1 MNGVT
6 CKFSFKAVTPDQI
19 DSIISNMSASKSCG
33 TDEIDAKIIKLG
45 KQQLIP
51 AITHIVNLS
60 ISSGNFPE
68 NWKCAKII
76 PLHKKDDKT
85 NPKNYRPI
93 SLLPVVSKILER
105 SVFIQFVEYL
115 EGSNIMNP
123 AHHGF
128 RSCHSTCTALLE
140 MYDRWTEAQAE
151 GKVTATIMLDL
162 SAAFDIVDSSI
173 LIDKLK
179 LYGFGDQAA
188 KWISNYLSNR
198 SQKVLIDG
206 HLSSSR
212 LVTVGLPQG
221 SILSPLLYLIY
232 TNDLS
237 EAIHDNCSESEVYNV
252 LNLNTSCK
260 NCGQMCLY
268 ADDSTYTISAY
279 DPAELKE
286 TMDAKYQNIVQY
298 MGTNKLVL
306 NTEKTHVL
314 IMASKRQHRLHS
326 NFGVTLNTGVEEI
339 HPTPHEKLLGAIVS
353 SDLEWNLHIRDH
365 SNSLQ
370 RNLCSRLNALSKV
383 CGVADFSTRK
393 LIANGIF
400 MSSLISLIQLW
411 SGTSDMLLDSL
422 QVAQNR
428 TARLVTK
435 LPLATSSETLL
446 RQVGWL
452 SVRQLSVFHSLTT
465 VFNIKKSLLSN

>member
-1 MNGVT
+1 MG
-6 CKFSFKAVTPDQI
+6 
-19 DSIISNMSASKSCG
+19 G
-33 TDEIDAKIIKLG
+33 
-45 KQQLIP
+45 
-51 AITHIVNLS
+51 
-60 ISSGNFPE
+60 
-68 NWKCAKII
+68 
-76 PLHKKDDKT
+76 
-85 NPKNYRPI
+85 
-93 SLLPVVSKILER
+93 SKILKWE
-105 SVFIQFVEYL
+105 
-115 EGSNIMNP
+115 NP
-123 AHHGF
+123 
-128 RSCHSTCTALLE
+128 
-140 MYDRWTEAQAE
+140 Q
-151 GKVTATIMLDL
+151 
-162 SAAFDIVDSSI
+162 SI
-173 LIDKLK
+173 
-179 LYGFGDQAA
+179 
-188 KWISNYLSNR
+188 
-198 SQKVLIDG
+198 
-206 HLSSSR
+206 
-212 LVTVGLPQG
+212 
-221 SILSPLLYLIY
+221 
-232 TNDLS
+232 
-237 EAIHDNCSESEVYNV
+237 
-252 LNLNTSCK
+252 
-260 NCGQMCLY
+260 Y

-314 IMASKRQHRLHS
+314 IMASKRQHS
-326 NFGVTLNTGVEEI
+326 NFGVTLNTGAEEI
-339 HPTPHEKLLGAIVS
+339 HPTPHEKQLGAIVS

-370 RNLCSRLNALSKV
+370 RNLCSRLNAISKV

-465 VFNIKKSLLSN
+465 VFNIKKSGKPLYLATKFRKVFPRQTRSAGGNAIHIEGKVTNNLRKNNFTFRAAEKWSSLPTDLRMIDSSSVFKYKLKEWVKLNVDR